1 MDNKVKITARCGAA
15 NLLWDAMLQTGGEDL
30 WETFGVELGFKELVV
45 DVKVTV
51 NGVEVPF
58 LDTVR
63 EFLSRYHAHVKSE
76 AKHMVRKGVLDIHL
90 DAVEEALS
98 SLAEKIRDAD
108 KDIIEKLNKTLERD

>member
-30 WETFGVELGFKELVV
+30 WETFGVELGFKELAV

-76 AKHMVRKGVLDIHL
+76 AKHMVRKGVLDTHL